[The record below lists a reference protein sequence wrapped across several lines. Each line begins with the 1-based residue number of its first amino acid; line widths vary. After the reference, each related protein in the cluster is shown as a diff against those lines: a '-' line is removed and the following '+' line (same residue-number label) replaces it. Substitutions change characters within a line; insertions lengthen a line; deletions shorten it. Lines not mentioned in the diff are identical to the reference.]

1 MLVGVVASVKVDG
14 LAETRNDLAS
24 FRDILL
30 QNDSISDVVLP
41 ISNLAKERDI
51 EFALAIV
58 LNEDQQ

>member
-1 MLVGVVASVKVDG
+1 MASVKVDG
-14 LAETRNDLAS
+14 LAETTQCTLS
-24 FRDILL
+24 RDILL